1 MVHLP
6 GLMTD
11 TLEHTRREHSPIHAK
26 GSRKENLFKTSGYYA
41 AYIALGLVAASLG
54 PTLPGLAAN
63 TSSSLGQAGLL
74 FTTRSLGFTLGSLY
88 GGRAYDRLPGH
99 RVMAGVLL
107 LMAAMLALAPVTG
120 LFWLLALIMLVLGV
134 GEATLDVGGNTLLVW
149 LFRREVG
156 PFMNAMH
163 FFFGAG
169 AFLSP
174 IIVTHVARLSG
185 DIAWAYWTLAA
196 LVAPVALW
204 LVRVPSPAAP
214 AAAGRDGDGRGRPL
228 LVFLIAAFFFLYV
241 AAEVAF
247 GGWIFTYATVQ
258 QFGGPAFTQATAAYL
273 TSAFWG
279 ALTLGRLLS
288 IPLAARLRPSALLL
302 GGLAGCLASLGL
314 VLLWPASAPVLWG
327 AAIGLGLFMA
337 AIFPTTFAFAE
348 RRMPISGRITGLFFV
363 GVGTGAMIVP
373 GLVGWLIEFQGPQAL
388 ITTLFADLLLGVGIL
403 VWLLV
408 ASSSVKIRAGKL
420 P

>member
-1 MVHLP
+1 ME
-6 GLMTD
+6 D
-11 TLEHTRREHSPIHAK
+11 TLEHTPREPSSILASR
-26 GSRKENLFKTSGYYA
+26 SRKENFFKTSGYYA
-41 AYIALGLVAASLG
+41 AYTALGLVAASLG

-63 TSSSLGQAGLL
+63 TASSLGQAGLL

-88 GGRAYDRLPGH
+88 GGRAYDHLPGH
-99 RVMAGVLL
+99 RVMAGVLV

-134 GEATLDVGGNTLLVW
+134 GEATLDVGGNTLMVW

-174 IIVTHVARLSG
+174 IIVTHVARLGG
-185 DIAWAYWTLAA
+185 DITWAYWTLAA
-196 LVAPVALW
+196 LVAPVAFWVL
-204 LVRVPSPAAP
+204 RVPSPAASDDP
-214 AAAGRDGDGRGRPL
+214 GRDADGRGRPL

-247 GGWIFTYATVQ
+247 GGWVFTYATVK
-258 QFGGPAFTQATAAYL
+258 QFAGAGFSPASAAYL
-273 TSAFWG
+273 TSTFWG

-288 IPLAARLRPSALLL
+288 IPLAARLRPSLLLL
-302 GGLAGCLASLGL
+302 GGLAGCLASLGAI
-314 VLLWPASAPVLWG
+314 LLWPASIPVLWG
-327 AAIGLGLFMA
+327 AATGLGLFMA

-348 RRMPISGRITGLFFV
+348 RRMPISGRTTGLFFV

-373 GLVGWLIEFQGPQAL
+373 GLVGWLMEFQGPQAL
-388 ITTLFADLLLGVGIL
+388 ITILFADLLLGVSVL

-408 ASSSVKIRAGKL
+408 ASSAKRQ
-420 P
+420 

>member
-1 MVHLP
+1 ME
-6 GLMTD
+6 D
-11 TLEHTRREHSPIHAK
+11 TLEHTSRKPSAIPTSR
-26 GSRKENLFKTSGYYA
+26 SRKENLFRTSGYYA
-41 AYIALGLVAASLG
+41 AYAALGLVAASLG

-99 RVMAGVLL
+99 RVMASVLI
-107 LMAAMLALAPVTG
+107 LMAVMLALAPLTG
-120 LFWLLALIMLVLGV
+120 IFWVLALIMFVLGV

-174 IIVTHVARLSG
+174 IVVTHVARLSG
-185 DIAWAYWTLAA
+185 DITWAYWTLAA
-196 LVAPVALW
+196 LVAPVAFWVL
-204 LVRVPSPAAP
+204 RVPSPVASED
-214 AAAGRDGDGRGRPL
+214 GRQDGDGRGRPL

-247 GGWIFTYATVQ
+247 GGWVFTYATVK
-258 QFGGPAFTQATAAYL
+258 QFGGAGFTQASAAYL

-288 IPLAARLRPSALLL
+288 IPVAARLRPSALLL
-302 GGLAGCLASLGL
+302 GGLAGCLASLGA
-314 VLLWPASAPVLWG
+314 VLIWPASIPVLWG

-348 RRMPISGRITGLFFV
+348 RRMPISGRTTGLFFV

-373 GLVGWLIEFQGPQAL
+373 GLVGWLMEFQGPQAL
-388 ITTLFADLLLGVGIL
+388 ITTLFVDLLLGVGVL
-403 VWLLV
+403 VWLLA
-408 ASSSVKIRAGKL
+408 ASAARRR
-420 P
+420 

>member
-1 MVHLP
+1 ME
-6 GLMTD
+6 D
-11 TLEHTRREHSPIHAK
+11 TLEHTPREPAPILASR
-26 GSRKENLFKTSGYYA
+26 SRKENFFKTSGYYA
-41 AYIALGLVAASLG
+41 AYTALGLVAASLG

-63 TSSSLGQAGLL
+63 TASSLGQAGLL

-88 GGRAYDRLPGH
+88 GGRAYDHLPGH
-99 RVMAGVLL
+99 RVMAGVLV

-134 GEATLDVGGNTLLVW
+134 GEATLDVGGNTLMVW

-174 IIVTHVARLSG
+174 IIVTHVARLGG
-185 DIAWAYWTLAA
+185 DITWAYWTLAA
-196 LVAPVALW
+196 LVAPVAFWVL
-204 LVRVPSPAAP
+204 RVPSPAASDDP
-214 AAAGRDGDGRGRPL
+214 GREADGRGRPL

-247 GGWIFTYATVQ
+247 GGWVFTYATVK
-258 QFGGPAFTQATAAYL
+258 QFAGAGFSPASAAYL
-273 TSAFWG
+273 TSTFWG

-288 IPLAARLRPSALLL
+288 IPLAARLRPSLLLL
-302 GGLAGCLASLGL
+302 GGLAGCLASLGAI
-314 VLLWPASAPVLWG
+314 LLWPASIPVLWG
-327 AAIGLGLFMA
+327 AATGLGLFMA

-348 RRMPISGRITGLFFV
+348 RRMPISGRTTGLFFV

-373 GLVGWLIEFQGPQAL
+373 GLVGWLMEFQGPQAL
-388 ITTLFADLLLGVGIL
+388 ITILFADLLLGVSVL

-408 ASSSVKIRAGKL
+408 ASSAKRQ
-420 P
+420 

>member
-1 MVHLP
+1 ME
-6 GLMTD
+6 D
-11 TLEHTRREHSPIHAK
+11 TLEHTPREPAPIPASR
-26 GSRKENLFKTSGYYA
+26 SRKENFFKTSGYYA
-41 AYIALGLVAASLG
+41 AYTALGLVAASLG

-99 RVMAGVLL
+99 RVMAGVLV

-134 GEATLDVGGNTLLVW
+134 GEATLDVGGNTLMVW

-185 DIAWAYWTLAA
+185 DITWGYWTLAA
-196 LVAPVALW
+196 LVAPVAFWVL
-204 LVRVPSPAAP
+204 RVPSPTASDDP
-214 AAAGRDGDGRGRPL
+214 GRDADGRGRPL

-247 GGWIFTYATVQ
+247 GGWVFTYATVK
-258 QFGGPAFTQATAAYL
+258 QFAGAGFSPASAAYL
-273 TSAFWG
+273 TSTFWG

-288 IPLAARLRPSALLL
+288 IPLAARLRPSLLLL
-302 GGLAGCLASLGL
+302 GGLAGCLASLGAI
-314 VLLWPASAPVLWG
+314 LLWPASIPVLWG
-327 AAIGLGLFMA
+327 TATGLGLFMA

-348 RRMPISGRITGLFFV
+348 RRMPISGRTTGLFFV

-373 GLVGWLIEFQGPQAL
+373 GLVGWLMEFQGPQAL
-388 ITTLFADLLLGVGIL
+388 INILFADLLLGVGVL
-403 VWLLV
+403 AWLLA
-408 ASSSVKIRAGKL
+408 ASSARRQ
-420 P
+420 